1 MANDII
7 KLGTLEE
14 VNIRNIW
21 PHEQYNF
28 SNWLA
33 EPKNIEL
40 INSIIG
46 LTLVDIQTEVEIGSY
61 RCDIVAKDETS
72 DTTVVIENQL
82 EPTNHDHL
90 GKIITYASGLG
101 AKVVVWVVERA
112 RDEHRSAIEWLN
124 NNMSDKVGFFL
135 LEIHAYKIGDS
146 PAAPKFEIIEAPN
159 DFIASVT
166 SASQGSNELKGA
178 HLQCYQFWSLIN
190 EKLTLMGKP
199 FNTRKATGDH
209 WYNITIGS
217 SDAHL
222 QMTLVNKDGYVGLG
236 LLIPKNK
243 SLYQKL
249 LSNKDEI
256 EKQIGERMI
265 WESLEDN
272 LRSKI
277 FLRIE
282 GLNFEDHSNYNQLVS
297 DCINKAIKMR
307 DVFKQQVKK
316 IFY

>member
-1 MANDII
+1 MAKDII

-14 VNIRNIW
+14 VDIRDIW
-21 PHEQYNF
+21 AHEQYDF

-40 INSIIG
+40 LNRIIG

-72 DTTVVIENQL
+72 DTTVIIENQL

-101 AKVVVWVVERA
+101 AKVVVWVVAQA

-146 PAAPKFEIIEAPN
+146 AVAPKLEVIEAPN
-159 DFIASVT
+159 DFIASGA
-166 SASQGSNELKGA
+166 SASQVNNELKGA
-178 HLQCYQFWSLIN
+178 HLQCYQFWSSMN
-190 EKLTLMGKP
+190 EKLISMSKP
-199 FNTRKATGDH
+199 FNVRKATGDH
-209 WYNITIGS
+209 WYDIAIGS
-217 SDAHL
+217 SDAHAEL
-222 QMTLVNKDGYVGLG
+222 TLVNKDGYVGLG

-249 LSNKDEI
+249 LTNKDEI
-256 EKQIGERMI
+256 ENQIGETMT

-277 FLRIE
+277 FLRIK
-282 GLNFEDHSNYNQLVS
+282 GLNFDDHSNYDQLIS

-316 IFY
+316 FF